1 MAYFFSRLNAPRP
14 TLAHDMTAAE
24 AAVMDRHAD
33 YWSELLA
40 KGSAVVFGPVLDPK
54 GAWGLSILRAETE
67 AEARTI
73 IEADPIL
80 GADLGF
86 SYEVFP
92 MPRTYLRGLTADV
105 PTHSRR

>member
-40 KGSAVVFGPVLDPK
+40 RGSAVVFGPVLDPK
-54 GAWGLSILRAETE
+54 GAWGLGIIRADNE
-67 AEARTI
+67 AEAREV

-86 SYEVFP
+86 SYEMSP
-92 MPRTYLRGLTADV
+92 MPRTYLRGLTADM
-105 PTHSRR
+105 PAPSRR

>member
-24 AAVMDRHAD
+24 AAVMDQHAD

-40 KGSAVVFGPVLDPK
+40 RGNAVVFGPVLDPR
-54 GAWGLSILRAETE
+54 GAWGLSIIRADNE
-67 AEARTI
+67 AEARDV

-86 SYEVFP
+86 SYEMSP
-92 MPRTYLRGLTADV
+92 MPRTYLRGLTTDV
-105 PTHSRR
+105 PAPSRR

>member
-14 TLAHDMTAAE
+14 TLAHDMTAA
-24 AAVMDRHAD
+24 AA
-33 YWSELLA
+33 A
-40 KGSAVVFGPVLDPK
+40 KGCAVVVGRVLDPK
-54 GAWGLSILRAETE
+54 GAWGLGILRAETE
-67 AEARTI
+67 VEARTL

-86 SYEVFP
+86 SYEMSP
-92 MPRTYLRGLTADV
+92 MPRTFLRGLTADV

>member
-1 MAYFFSRLNAPRP
+1 MAYFFRRLTAPRP

-40 KGSAVVFGPVLDPK
+40 QGSAVVFGPVIDPK
-54 GAWGLSILRAETE
+54 GAWGLSIIRAETE
-67 AEARTI
+67 AEARVV

-80 GADLGF
+80 GADLGC
-86 SYEVFP
+86 SYEMSP
-92 MPRTYLRGLTADV
+92 
-105 PTHSRR
+105 